1 MGLLYK
7 MSTFRK
13 SPFVLFI
20 CSLCFLGCR
29 EEHKTL
35 LDENVESY
43 DSTALHLAL
52 MPTVDCLP
60 IYYAKETGI
69 FEELGL
75 NVQLH
80 SYTSQLDCDTAL
92 LQRVVQGGFTD
103 AYRLEAYGDK
113 ASGLQAMWN
122 GEASWQLFAGA
133 SLRIKSPQRLKGR
146 TVVIS
151 RQSAENAGL
160 EEALLSAGLDKEDV
174 YKPQV
179 NDLRLRTEM
188 LLGKQ
193 IDAAL
198 LTWPYTEMAA
208 AEGHRLLY
216 TQPKGSQASCFVMDV
231 AWLEANEANKKQF
244 ELLEK
249 GKDMALDSL
258 HMKGPVAYS
267 GILQKKYGIVKA
279 MADTLK
285 LPNY

>member
-1 MGLLYK
+1 
-7 MSTFRK
+7 MSAFRE
-13 SPFVLFI
+13 SPFVLLL
-20 CSLCFLGCR
+20 CSLCLFSCG
-29 EEHKTL
+29 EKNKTL
-35 LDENVESY
+35 LEEKVEPY

-69 FEELGL
+69 FEGLGL

-80 SYTSQLDCDTAL
+80 SYASQLDCDTAL

-103 AYRLEAYGDK
+103 TFRLEAYGEK
-113 ASGLQAMWN
+113 ASGLQVMWK
-122 GEASWQLFAGA
+122 GEARWQLFACA
-133 SLRIKSPQRLKGR
+133 SLRIKSLQRLKGR

-151 RQSAENAGL
+151 RQSAENAAL
-160 EEALLSAGLDKEDV
+160 EEALVSVGLNKEDV

-216 TQPKGSQASCFVMDV
+216 AQPKESQASCFVMDE
-231 AWLEANEANKKQF
+231 AWLEADEANKKQF
-244 ELLEK
+244 KLLEK

-258 HMKGPVAYS
+258 QMKGPATYS
-267 GILQKKYGIVKA
+267 EILQKNYGIVKA

-285 LPNY
+285 LPTH